1 MMSPPRKRR
10 SQSSSQVTMA
20 VSRWLVGSS
29 RISTSAGWIRAA
41 ANARRL
47 RCPPERV
54 PTFRSKSVSPSL
66 VSIDFAS
73 YSLSSRNSGG
83 KLKKTCSKMVA
94 SSRITGFWER
104 KLTCTLGSRVT
115 LPSSGSICPE
125 STRRKVDFPVPL
137 MPMTPTRSPGSK

>member
-1 MMSPPRKRR
+1 MD
-10 SQSSSQVTMA
+10 
-20 VSRWLVGSS
+20 L
-29 RISTSAGWIRAA
+29 
-41 ANARRL
+41 
-47 RCPPERV
+47 
-54 PTFRSKSVSPSL
+54 
-66 VSIDFAS
+66 AS

-83 KLKKTCSKMVA
+83 KLRKTCSRIVA
-94 SSRITGFWER
+94 SSRISGFWER